1 MPVYKRTKMCAE
13 CPFRADA
20 PRGWLGPLTVED
32 LMKTVHGP
40 TKIGSGYV
48 GDVGDLVCHMDLA
61 HLPKELTPEQII
73 EQGQMCVGMV
83 RYTNSVFKRSR
94 RPELEAF
101 QDLLETV
108 KDVPTIPRWKLEEYH
123 TLTMATKK
131 TGRVAAK
138 SSCRVTFKKDE
149 ASRTE
154 KYDILLNGEKVGHIR
169 SRGPKLYYYRAEVGD
184 FTTNT
189 SNDLKSLKDC
199 KASAK
204 KFCQDYSNS

>member
-32 LMKTVHGP
+32 LMKTVHGA
-40 TKIGSGYV
+40 TKIGPTYV
-48 GDVGDLVCHMDLA
+48 GDMGDMICHMDLLS
-61 HLPKELTPEQII
+61 LPKKLTQDQII

-83 RYTNSVFKRSR
+83 RYTNSICKRSR
-94 RPELEAF
+94 RPELAEF
-101 QDLLETV
+101 QDKLSQVE
-108 KDVPTIPRWKLEEYH
+108 DVPTIPPGKLREYH
-123 TLTMATKK
+123 TLETGEK
-131 TGRVAAK
+131 TA
-138 SSCRVTFKKDE
+138 CRVTFKKDT

-169 SRGPKLYYYRAEVGD
+169 NRGPRLYYYRAEVGD

-199 KASAK
+199 KAAAK